1 MPQVVPE
8 RRVLTRRQASTKCQQ
23 NEIVKATCA
32 GWPSNG
38 FPTPLQRM
46 WFAPGKLMEWHD
58 PLADHSGVEDV
69 VSSLELAG
77 LLEKRSIEDVIVI
90 SCDATSSI
98 YIYI

>member
-1 MPQVVPE
+1 MAFRHLCRGCGSP
-8 RRVLTRRQASTKCQQ
+8 
-23 NEIVKATCA
+23 
-32 GWPSNG
+32 
-38 FPTPLQRM
+38 
-46 WFAPGKLMEWHD
+46 PGKLMEWHD

-98 YIYI
+98 YIYRIAEVLAGLQDRHRLVRT

>member
-1 MPQVVPE
+1 MPTKRDCE
-8 RRVLTRRQASTKCQQ
+8 SNMCRVAQQ
-23 NEIVKATCA
+23 WLFRHLCR
-32 GWPSNG
+32 GCGSP
-38 FPTPLQRM
+38 
-46 WFAPGKLMEWHD
+46 PGKLMEWHD

-98 YIYI
+98 YI

>member
-1 MPQVVPE
+1 MAFRHLCRGCGSP
-8 RRVLTRRQASTKCQQ
+8 
-23 NEIVKATCA
+23 
-32 GWPSNG
+32 
-38 FPTPLQRM
+38 
-46 WFAPGKLMEWHD
+46 PGKLMEWHD

-98 YIYI
+98 YIYICT